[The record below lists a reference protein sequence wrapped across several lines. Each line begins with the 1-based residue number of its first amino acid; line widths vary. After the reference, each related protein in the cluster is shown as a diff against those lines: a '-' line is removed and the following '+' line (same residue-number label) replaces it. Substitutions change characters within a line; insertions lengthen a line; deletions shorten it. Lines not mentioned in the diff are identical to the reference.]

1 MGTDIKN
8 WKLIDSGVNVIDA
21 VNAITSKTYGYKE
34 GTYAIRSTVTGR
46 FITEFNESNQKLTIP
61 EIEGYWAVLA
71 PDDEKEQMRT
81 KIADL
86 VKNSNW
92 SGISHNKI
100 DNLTISK
107 LWETVS
113 EKISNDE
120 KLMYKT
126 MKMFFENRLYMNKQN

>member
-21 VNAITSKTYGYKE
+21 VNAITSKTYGCKE
-34 GTYAIRSTVTGR
+34 GKYAIRSTVTGR

-61 EIEGYWAVLA
+61 EIEGYWAVLV

-92 SGISHNKI
+92 SGLSHNRI

>member
-1 MGTDIKN
+1 METDIKN
-8 WKLIDSGVNVIDA
+8 WKLFDSGVNVIDA
-21 VNAITSKTYGYKE
+21 VNAITSKTYRCKE
-34 GTYAIRSTVTGR
+34 GKYAIRSAVTGR
-46 FITEFNESNQKLTIP
+46 FITEFNESNKKLTIP
-61 EIEGYWAVLA
+61 EIEGYWAVLV
-71 PDDEKEQMRT
+71 PDDEKEEMRI

-92 SGISHNKI
+92 SGISHNRI
-100 DNLTISK
+100 DNLTLSK

-113 EKISNDE
+113 EKIGNDE

>member
-34 GTYAIRSTVTGR
+34 GKYAIRSTVTGR

-61 EIEGYWAVLA
+61 EIEGDWSVLA

-92 SGISHNKI
+92 SGISHNRI
-100 DNLTISK
+100 DHLSISK